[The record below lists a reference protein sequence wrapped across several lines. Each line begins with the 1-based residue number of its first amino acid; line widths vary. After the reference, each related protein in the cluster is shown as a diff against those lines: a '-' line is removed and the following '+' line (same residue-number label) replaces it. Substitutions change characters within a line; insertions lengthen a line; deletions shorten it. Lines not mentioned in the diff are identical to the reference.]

1 MSAMPRTLIRNACI
15 LSMDPS
21 IGDLPRGEVLID
33 GDRIAEVAPTIA
45 APADRTIDADGAI
58 VLPGLINAH
67 IHTWET
73 AMRGIGAD
81 WAGSDYFNFF
91 HAKVAPLYTPA
102 DTFIGTLV
110 GTLGQLDAGV
120 TTVYDWCHN
129 NSTPAHTDAAV
140 DALFASG
147 ARALF
152 GHGTV
157 KPHPKPGEPH
167 FSQVPHPLGEIRRLR
182 AGRLAKDDALV
193 TLSMCI
199 LGPDYS
205 TLEVCRQDFRAAMD
219 FGLPS
224 SAHVWG
230 RPNRLIPEGYRTL
243 AAEGLLKPGHN
254 AVHANYFEDDE
265 IQVLIDHGASITST
279 TAGEMNNHIRPS
291 LCGRVRRLGGYP
303 SIGIDSEVGGKGDM
317 FEVMRATLRMQRF
330 VANQET
336 IRLSEATQSKEA
348 TDFLR
353 NNLKTIGT
361 GGSPIKEVA
370 FKTREVLEWATIN
383 NARAMG
389 MDGIIGSLTPGKQA
403 DLIMLRRDA
412 LHIASAQDPVQ
423 AVVTYAEP
431 SDVDLVMVAGRIV
444 KENGKLGFQG
454 LSKRVDELRA
464 SAARLLRQAE
474 AGAAH

>member
-1 MSAMPRTLIRNACI
+1 MFRTLIKNACI
-15 LSMDPS
+15 LSMEPG
-21 IGDLPRGEVLID
+21 IGDLPRGEVLVE
-33 GDRIAEVAPTIA
+33 GDRIAEVASRVTTQ
-45 APADRTIDADGAI
+45 ADRVIDAEGAI

-81 WAGSDYFNFF
+81 WAGSDYFSFF
-91 HAKVAPLYTPA
+91 HARLAPLYTPA

-120 TTVYDWCHN
+120 TTIYDWCHN

-182 AGRLAKDDALV
+182 AGRLSKDDALV

-230 RPNRLIPEGYRTL
+230 RPNRLVPEGYRTL
-243 AAEGLLKPGHN
+243 AAEGLLGPGHN
-254 AVHANYFEDDE
+254 VVHANYIEDDE
-265 IQVLIDHGASITST
+265 IKLLIDHGASITST
-279 TAGEMNNHIRPS
+279 TAGELNNHIRPS
-291 LCGRVRRLGGYP
+291 LCGRVRRLGGDP

-317 FEVMRATLRMQRF
+317 FEVMRSTLRMQRF
-330 VANQET
+330 VANQEAV
-336 IRLSEATQSKEA
+336 RLAEESQSRDA
-348 TDFLR
+348 AAFLR
-353 NNLKTIGT
+353 DNLKTIGT

-370 FKTREVLEWATIN
+370 FKTREVLQWATIN
-383 NARAMG
+383 NAKAMG
-389 MDGIIGSLTPGKQA
+389 MDRIIGSLTPGKKA

-423 AVVTYAEP
+423 AVVAYAEP
-431 SDVDLVMVAGRIV
+431 SDVDMVMVAGRIV
-444 KENGKLGFQG
+444 KENGKLGFEG
-454 LSKRVDELRA
+454 LPRRIEELRA
-464 SAARLLRQAE
+464 SAARLLKE
-474 AGAAH
+474 ADVTVAH